1 MNGTADAQMLALR
14 QAYDQ
19 LRRSTDLTQAT
30 DAVWRLAREVGSF
43 EARVEALRQGGYV
56 FTQSLANS
64 ARSLRDR
71 WPNTEGAFDG
81 ELRQVRYD
89 VERSLDRVDDA
100 MRYAERGPDEGPI
113 QSAQTEVRSAARRL
127 SEAQQRLARI
137 YETDARD
144 ITAMD
149 ARLDTVEWSVQQ
161 LNAASFKPDSGEA
174 LIIAAPAE
182 WTETT
187 GDRRNMDGV
196 LYLTDRRV
204 LFEQKE
210 RTGAFLGLFGGQD
223 RQALTWAVALTDIED
238 VRAEDRGIFGV
249 KDMLY
254 LGLRAGAEPAEI
266 TIEVKRSAD
275 SQEWAALIRQAKA
288 GGYEQERR

>member
-1 MNGTADAQMLALR
+1 MNGTADAQMAALR

-30 DAVWRLAREVGSF
+30 DTVWRLAREVGGF

-56 FTQSLANS
+56 FTQSLANG
-64 ARSLRDR
+64 ARNLRDR
-71 WPNTEGAFDG
+71 WPDTEGAFDR
-81 ELRQVRYD
+81 ELREVRYD

-100 MRYAERGPDEGPI
+100 MRYAERAPDEGRI
-113 QSAQTEVRSAARRL
+113 QSAQTEVQSAARRL
-127 SEAQQRLARI
+127 SEAQRRLARI
-137 YETDARD
+137 YERDARD

-149 ARLDTVEWSVQQ
+149 ARLDALEWSVQQ
-161 LNAASFKPDSGEA
+161 LNAASFKLDSGEA

-187 GDRRNMDGV
+187 GDRRDMDGV

-210 RTGAFLGLFGGQD
+210 RTGAFLGIFGGRDQ
-223 RQALTWAVALTDIED
+223 QALTWAVALTDIED

-254 LGLRAGAEPAEI
+254 LSLRPGAEPAEI

-275 SQEWAALIRQAKA
+275 NQEWAAFIRQAKA
-288 GGYEQERR
+288 GGYEPERR

>member
-1 MNGTADAQMLALR
+1 MNGTTEVQITALR

-19 LRRSTDLTQAT
+19 LRRSTDLTQAADT
-30 DAVWRLAREVGSF
+30 VWRLAREVGGF
-43 EARVEALRQGGYV
+43 EARVEALRQSGYV

-71 WPNTEGAFDG
+71 WPNTEGAFDR
-81 ELRQVRYD
+81 ELRQVRYE

-100 MRYAERGPDEGPI
+100 MRYAERGPDEGRI

-137 YETDARD
+137 YESDARD

-149 ARLDTVEWSVQQ
+149 GRLDTVEWSVQQ
-161 LNAASFKPDSGEA
+161 LNAASFKPDSSEA

-223 RQALTWAVALTDIED
+223 RQALTWVVALTDIED
-238 VRAEDRGIFGV
+238 VRAEDRGLFGV

-254 LGLRAGAEPAEI
+254 LSLRAGAEPAEI

-275 SQEWAALIRQAKA
+275 NQEWAVFIRQAKA